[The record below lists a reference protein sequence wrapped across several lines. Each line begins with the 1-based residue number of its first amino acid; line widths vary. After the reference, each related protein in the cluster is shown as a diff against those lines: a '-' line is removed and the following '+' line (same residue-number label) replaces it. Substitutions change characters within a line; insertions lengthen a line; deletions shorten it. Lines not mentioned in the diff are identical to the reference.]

1 MDYEDEDYNEEE
13 DYNEYED
20 EYEDEYEK
28 EDNIEMKGEVNAFER
43 TGIRNDFNMLDVE
56 NLDKKSKLKKTPL
69 ERFYESVN
77 GICQQLLERN
87 KLVEGDIR
95 IILENIGQLDK
106 PEYKNATAYI
116 LGYLTFKDSNK
127 DGTINKKFL
136 DNLEK
141 KVLPTLEDRSVTIPD
156 VIRYTR
162 LWMNLEGVEK

>member
-116 LGYLTFKDSNK
+116 LGYIVSGGGNK
-127 DGTINKKFL
+127 INKKKLL
-136 DNLEK
+136 DAIDLLEY
-141 KVLPTLEDRSVTIPD
+141 LEDKSIQAPD
-156 VIRYTR
+156 IIRYSR
-162 LWMNLEGVEK
+162 LWINLNKI